1 MVNARIPA
9 VMLIC
14 LTVLLMPACSLLPGL
29 GTEAGVKG
37 DAYIYVVSPR
47 TGSQAYGGDDVA
59 GGAKLR
65 VWEANNP
72 PSGAA
77 PGAAGYRLIV
87 REANDAADSDTATSV
102 AEEIAA
108 AVKRGERIIG
118 VVGNYNSSQTKASL
132 KTFQDLGVPV
142 VMVTP
147 SSSNPQ
153 LKGETFFRVCATDAE
168 QGPAAARFLVQQ
180 IGAKSIALLHTEN
193 DYATGLRDEFNRELT
208 RLGIRPAAVV
218 QLKEGA
224 PSFRDKL
231 MAIQSQ
237 QPDALFLAADFPDGE
252 TLLLDLQAMGWRPP
266 TVMLSDANF
275 VFEVPDTAG
284 RAAEGVYVS
293 TISPDPRA
301 VTGPEWAKNYRRVV
315 KHDPGIDA
323 VTGYQAAD
331 VLIRGFEKANGS
343 FDAKAVANAI
353 RGLDYN
359 SLVGRIKYD
368 ANGNLVE
375 QRVYVFQI
383 RNGDFV
389 QAWPAK

>member
-1 MVNARIPA
+1 
-9 VMLIC
+9 MLIC